1 MSIKLENN
9 LTLERVISESF
20 ICENS
25 LFSKLK
31 SNFIKNKSLYSKEDL
46 EKINEYITK

>member
-1 MSIKLENN
+1 MSIQFENN

-20 ICENS
+20 IYENS

-31 SNFIKNKSLYSKEDL
+31 SNFIKNQNLYSKEDL